1 MNKKYI
7 FLWVTFALLA
17 VILLKQGGKDQ
28 LRVIMCDVGQGD
40 AFLITYKNTQM
51 LIDGGPNDKVLGCLR
66 MHMPLFDH
74 TIEWIVAT
82 HPDADHISGII
93 PVIKEYK
100 VDQIITNG
108 MMSKTKVFSE
118 LTQLIA
124 ERHIHETTA
133 NDGDV
138 FEYEKERFLI
148 VWPPQLPEQQKQRE
162 HCDNIDTSSKNE
174 YRQNATYSSTNACSV
189 VIKLEFGDFSAL
201 FTGDLEI
208 GQEQILISSGKLTPV
223 TVLKVGHHGSTHS
236 TSQEFLEKTRPKLA
250 FISVGK
256 KNSYGHPTKRVL
268 DLLSAM
274 NIRVFR
280 TDRDGEVELETDG
293 TRVWQTDGWYH
304 KISL

>member
-1 MNKKYI
+1 MSKKYI
-7 FLWVTFALLA
+7 FIWVTFALLGT
-17 VILLKQGGKDQ
+17 ILLKQGTKDQ

-40 AFLITYKNTQM
+40 ALLITYKNTQM

-74 TIEWIVAT
+74 TVEWVVAT

-100 VDQIITNG
+100 IGQIITNG
-108 MMSKTKVFSE
+108 MVSKTKVFLE

-124 ERHIHETTA
+124 DHHIRETVA

-138 FEYEKERFLI
+138 FQYEKERFLI
-148 VWPPQLPEQQKQRE
+148 VWPPRLPEQQQNRE
-162 HCDNIDTSSKNE
+162 NCNNIDESIQSE
-174 YRQNATYSSTNACSV
+174 YRQNPTYSSTNGCSV

-208 GQEQILISSGKLTPV
+208 FQEQMLISSGKLSPV

-236 TSQEFLEKTRPKLA
+236 TSQEFLERIRPKLA
-250 FISVGK
+250 LISVGK

-268 DLLSAM
+268 DLLSTM

-280 TDRDGEVELETDG
+280 SDRDGEIELETDG